1 MRKTLLIPANAG
13 TQTFSPNRGAKG
25 SSLGPRIRGDG
36 RLWGV
41 ALALL
46 ATPALA
52 HEGHHEQMPMMQAL
66 RHLVSEPDHQI
77 AFAALVVLAVI
88 AGWSWR
94 RAKARK

>member
-1 MRKTLLIPANAG
+1 MQRKTWNRIIPAVAG
-13 TQTFSPNRGAKG
+13 LAATV
-25 SSLGPRIRGDG
+25 
-36 RLWGV
+36 V
-41 ALALL
+41 AAL
-46 ATPALA
+46 PASA

-77 AFAALVVLAVI
+77 AVAALVVLAVI